1 MKFLVDAQLPPAL
14 AHWLAEAGCEAQA
27 VREIGLCEAD
37 DSAIWRHAE
46 ATGCIIV
53 TKDEDFAQRVHA
65 TENGPS
71 VVWLRVGNT
80 SNASLRAW
88 FVPRVPQIVA
98 LIGQGTRLVEIR

>member
-14 AHWLAEAGCEAQA
+14 ARWLTETGCEAQA
-27 VREIGLCEAD
+27 VREIGLRDAD
-37 DSAIWRHAE
+37 DGAIWRHAE
-46 ATGCIIV
+46 ASGCIIV

-65 TENGPS
+65 NENGPS

-80 SNASLRAW
+80 SNAALRAW